1 MKKMLAAL
9 TGFAL
14 TVVLLAAGVM
24 QAQERPAIT
33 GIAFVRM
40 YSADVA
46 ASDAFYK
53 SLGFTKVSAGNGLER
68 YGVNPAQWLEVEP
81 LPSATLPTRMPEVAF
96 TTRNVA
102 ALERYL
108 VKRKVSVVEKRK
120 DGFTVHD
127 PEGNLIGFVQ
137 QGAVGAALPQSPS
150 ASSRRIIHA
159 GFIVRD
165 RAAEDAFYRDILGF
179 HLYWNGG
186 KTDTSVDYVAMQVPD
201 GTDWLEYMLNIKPD
215 ADAHQRG
222 VMNHFSLGI
231 AKMSDAVDA
240 LARDGCTSKDC
251 SKTQVGRDGKVQMN
265 VYDPD
270 QTRIE
275 YMEFKPSGTICCS
288 EFKGP
293 HPTEVENK

>member
-9 TGFAL
+9 TL
-14 TVVLLAAGVM
+14 VLLAGGVA

-40 YSADVA
+40 YSADMA

-53 SLGFTKVSAGNGLER
+53 TLGYAKVSAPNGLER

-81 LPSATLPTRMPEVAF
+81 LPSTTGETRMPEVAF
-96 TTRNVA
+96 TTRNVG

-108 VKRKVSVVEKRK
+108 VKHKVVVVAKQPGE
-120 DGFTVHD
+120 FTVHD

-137 QGAVGAALPQSPS
+137 QGAVGAALPSSPS

-165 RAAEDAFYRDILGF
+165 RAAEDAFYRDLLGF

-186 KTDTSVDYVAMQVPD
+186 KTDTSIDYVAMQVPD

-215 ADAHQRG
+215 ADAHLRG
-222 VMNHFSLGI
+222 VMNHFSLGV
-231 AKMSDAVDA
+231 AKMSDAVAA
-240 LARDGCTSKDC
+240 LAHNGCASTDC

-265 VYDPD
+265 LYDPD

-275 YMEFKPSGTICCS
+275 FMEFKPSGTICCS

-293 HPTEVENK
+293 HPMEVENK

>member
-1 MKKMLAAL
+1 MKKMFAAL
-9 TGFAL
+9 IL
-14 TVVLLAAGVM
+14 VLSVTGVM
-24 QAQERPAIT
+24 RAQARPAIT

-40 YSADVA
+40 YSADMA

-53 SLGFTKVSAGNGLER
+53 TLGYTKVSAGKGLER

-81 LPSATLPTRMPEVAF
+81 LPSPSLDTRMPVVAF
-96 TTRNVA
+96 TTRNVKE
-102 ALERYL
+102 LERYL
-108 VKRKVSVVEKRK
+108 VKHKVAVVEKQEG
-120 DGFTVHD
+120 GFTVHD

-137 QGAVGAALPQSPS
+137 QGAVGVALPSSPS

-165 RAAEDAFYRDILGF
+165 RAAEDAFYRDLLGF
-179 HLYWNGG
+179 HLYWAGG
-186 KTDTSVDYVAMQVPD
+186 KTDASTDYVAMQVPD

-215 ADAHQRG
+215 ADAHLRG

-231 AKMSDAVDA
+231 AQMSDAVA
-240 LARDGCTSKDC
+240 VLARDGCTSKDC
-251 SKTQVGRDGKVQMN
+251 SKTQMGRDGKVQMN
-265 VYDPD
+265 LYDPD

>member
-1 MKKMLAAL
+1 MKKMFAAL
-9 TGFAL
+9 IL
-14 TVVLLAAGVM
+14 VLSVTGVM
-24 QAQERPAIT
+24 RAQARPAIT

-40 YSADVA
+40 YSADMA

-53 SLGFTKVSAGNGLER
+53 TLGYTKVSAGKGLER

-81 LPSATLPTRMPEVAF
+81 LPSPSLDTRMPVVAF
-96 TTRNVA
+96 TTRNVRE
-102 ALERYL
+102 LERYL
-108 VKRKVSVVEKRK
+108 VKHKVAAVEKQEG
-120 DGFTVHD
+120 GFTVHD

-137 QGAVGAALPQSPS
+137 QGAVGVALPSSPS

-165 RAAEDAFYRDILGF
+165 RAAEDAFYRDLLGF
-179 HLYWNGG
+179 HLYWAGG
-186 KTDTSVDYVAMQVPD
+186 KTDASTDYVAMQVPD

-215 ADAHQRG
+215 ADAHLRG

-231 AKMSDAVDA
+231 AQMSDAVAA
-240 LARDGCTSKDC
+240 LARDGCTSKEC
-251 SKTQVGRDGKVQMN
+251 SKTQMGRDGKVQMN
-265 VYDPD
+265 LYDPD

>member
-9 TGFAL
+9 T
-14 TVVLLAAGVM
+14 VVLAGAGLM
-24 QAQERPAIT
+24 RAQERPAIT

-40 YSADVA
+40 YSADMA

-53 SLGFTKVSAGNGLER
+53 TLGYTKVAAGKGLER

-81 LPSATLPTRMPEVAF
+81 LRSASLLTRMPEVAF

-102 ALERYL
+102 ELERYL
-108 VKRKVSVVEKRK
+108 VKHKVAVAERHK

-137 QGAVGAALPQSPS
+137 QGAIGAALPLSPS

-165 RAAEDAFYRDILGF
+165 RAAEDAFYRDLLGF
-179 HLYWNGG
+179 HLYWAGG
-186 KTDTSVDYVAMQVPD
+186 KTDASTDYVAMQVPD

-215 ADAHQRG
+215 ADAHLRG
-222 VMNHFSLGI
+222 VMNHFSLGV
-231 AKMSDAVDA
+231 AQMSDAVGA

-251 SKTQVGRDGKVQMN
+251 SKTQMGRDGKVQMN
-265 VYDPD
+265 LYDPD

-275 YMEFKPSGTICCS
+275 FMEFKPSGTICCS

>member
-1 MKKMLAAL
+1 MPRRNDRVAGMKKFSA
-9 TGFAL
+9 AL

-40 YSADVA
+40 YSADMAV
-46 ASDAFYK
+46 SEAFYK
-53 SLGFTKVSAGNGLER
+53 TLGYTKVSASKGLER

-81 LPSATLPTRMPEVAF
+81 LPSPSVETRMPEVAF
-96 TTRNVA
+96 TTRNAA

-108 VKRKVSVVEKRK
+108 VKHKVAVAEKQK
-120 DGFTVHD
+120 GGFTVHD

-137 QGAVGAALPQSPS
+137 QGAVGAALPSSPS

-159 GFIVRD
+159 GFIVHD
-165 RAAEDAFYRDILGF
+165 RAAEDAFYRDLLGF
-179 HLYWNGG
+179 HLYWTGG
-186 KTDTSVDYVAMQVPD
+186 KTDASTDYVAMQVPD

-222 VMNHFSLGI
+222 NRVAHLRN
-231 AKMSDAVDA
+231 AQRKMVHHAA

-251 SKTQVGRDGKVQMN
+251 SKTQM
-265 VYDPD
+265 
-270 QTRIE
+270 
-275 YMEFKPSGTICCS
+275 
-288 EFKGP
+288 
-293 HPTEVENK
+293 